1 MRKESIKKIVKERY
15 GKIAETG
22 CSCSCGCNGNDMDNE
37 QIAKSLGYSEHEIK
51 AAPEANLGLGCGNPA
66 ALGEIREGMTVL
78 DLGSGAGLD
87 CFLVSKKVG
96 RTGKVIGVDMTEEMI
111 KKARK
116 NAKKYGYENVE
127 FRLGDIEE
135 LPVGDNSVD
144 VVISN
149 CVISDVTERSAA
161 FREAARVLQPVGR
174 VMISDLVLTAAIP
187 DDRSAVPEIWAGWLA
202 HAPTRGEYLGAIARG
217 GLRQVRIVDE
227 RVYASPGTPA
237 ALVGRIASIPVRA
250 RR

>member
-1 MRKESIKKIVKERY
+1 MGTEGHQAADSEERDP
-15 GKIAETG
+15 IARARAVGYSDEDIA
-22 CSCSCGCNGNDMDNE
+22 SVPPEAILVVSCGNPVALATLREGEVVVD
-37 QIAKSLGYSEHEIK
+37 
-51 AAPEANLGLGCGNPA
+51 LGCGGGFDCLLA
-66 ALGEIREGMTVL
+66 AARQR
-78 DLGSGAGLD
+78 
-87 CFLVSKKVG
+87 
-96 RTGKVIGVDMTEEMI
+96 RT
-111 KKARK
+111 
-116 NAKKYGYENVE
+116 NVE
-127 FRLGDIEE
+127 FRLGPIEA
-135 LPVGDNSVD
+135 LPLEDASVD